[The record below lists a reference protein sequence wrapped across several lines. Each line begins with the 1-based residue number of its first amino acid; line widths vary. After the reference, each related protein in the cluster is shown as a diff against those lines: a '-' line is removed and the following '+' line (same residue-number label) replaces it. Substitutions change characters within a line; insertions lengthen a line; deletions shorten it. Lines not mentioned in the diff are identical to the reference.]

1 VHFRQAIAVTL
12 KEIQKIITAN
22 ASDTSVAIFKL
33 AKLENQDIFVPF
45 QARGSFSAGS
55 RWDDAENSP
64 TCLLFARNLQQ
75 WKACVCDL
83 ETIDPDIL
91 YPKAQKVFQ
100 KFAPLFV
107 TNQDGPQF
115 VPRQRLLVANLS
127 DKEVRSKYFKLNSY
141 AFEILIIG
149 CDFHLQLVKGQ
160 S

>member
-1 VHFRQAIAVTL
+1 VTL
-12 KEIQKIITAN
+12 KEIQKIVTAN

-33 AKLENQDIFVPF
+33 AKSEDQDIFVPY
-45 QARGSFSAGS
+45 QPSSSFSAGS

-75 WKACVCDL
+75 WKSCVGDL
-83 ETIDPDIL
+83 DSVDPDIL

-107 TNQDGPQF
+107 TNQDGLQF

-127 DKEVRSKYFKLNSY
+127 DKEVIKFNNT
-141 AFEILIIG
+141 
-149 CDFHLQLVKGQ
+149 
-160 S
+160 